1 MQVRECEAIA
11 IPRWIHREKF
21 QKKEHRN
28 CRNVVL
34 IQGQGG
40 DAAGIDSGGGGD
52 GSGSA
57 AQTTVYSSLRF
68 PIWFWF
74 SVIYLLLLVFLLI
87 LVIAYYL
94 ESYSFSE

>member
-1 MQVRECEAIA
+1 MTDDRGPEFSPFKTAVRNYLMGVRECEAIA
-11 IPRWIHREKF
+11 IPRWIHREKL

-52 GSGSA
+52 GSCSNNNCILI
-57 AQTTVYSSLRF
+57 SSL
-68 PIWFWF
+68 
-74 SVIYLLLLVFLLI
+74 SYLVLV
-87 LVIAYYL
+87 
-94 ESYSFSE
+94 